1 MFDLLSD
8 VLTRLSMQGTLYFRT
23 EFTPPFGVRVPN
35 YVNVARF
42 HYVFKGT
49 CSLTVAGLEKP
60 VLLEEGDLAIIP
72 HGASHSI
79 LSQDLTDESA
89 VPLETVLEQSGY
101 DGRSV
106 LVYGGA
112 EADGT
117 SMAQETRII
126 CGHFSFAPGGRHLIL
141 ERLPA
146 YLQIRRYGE
155 SAGPWLSETLRLIG
169 AEAEHGLPGSEMIA
183 LRLAETVFA
192 HAIRHHLREAE
203 ASQGSLAGFADRQ
216 VSRALTAI
224 HEKPERQW
232 TVADLAREAGMSR
245 SGFAEKFVALIDVTP
260 MEYLKRWRMQVARDA
275 IATRGFSVSEAAEAV
290 GYSSEAAFSRAFKN
304 ETGRTPSSF
313 RTKQRGL

>member
-8 VLTRLSMQGTLYFRT
+8 VLTRLSVQGTLYFRT
-23 EFTPPFGVRVPN
+23 EFTPPFGVRVPD

-49 CSLTVAGLEKP
+49 CRLTVAGLAEP
-60 VLLEEGDLAIIP
+60 VVLEQGDLAIIP
-72 HGASHSI
+72 HGASHCL
-79 LSQDLTDESA
+79 LSADLSDDAA

-112 EADGT
+112 EAGDT
-117 SMAQETRII
+117 STATETRII

-146 YLQIRRYGE
+146 YLHIKRYGE
-155 SAGPWLSETLRLIG
+155 SAGAWLSETLRLIG
-169 AEAEHGLPGSEMIA
+169 AEAEHGLPGSELIA

-192 HAIRHHLREAE
+192 HAIRYHLREAE
-203 ASQGSLAGFADRQ
+203 AAQGPLAGFADRQ
-216 VSRALTAI
+216 VSRALEAI
-224 HEKPERQW
+224 HAKPERQW
-232 TVADLAREAGMSR
+232 TVEELAREAGMSR
-245 SGFAEKFVALIDVTP
+245 SGFAQKFVALLEVTP

-275 IATRGFSVSEAAEAV
+275 IATRGFSVSEAADSV
-290 GYSSEAAFSRAFKN
+290 GYASEAAFSRAFKT

-313 RTKQRGL
+313 QTKRRRP